1 MDVGTY
7 VDISDESAVT
17 STAGAD
23 AAVGRREG
31 RGYVICTR
39 HAQPLGRCR
48 RIHPEEAAAEACVLP
63 RSIHRFLQNDRRL
76 PSAIFEI
83 FNLCDVA
90 QTRQFVLVQGCQ
102 AHCS

>member
-1 MDVGTY
+1 MDAVAY

-31 RGYVICTR
+31 RGYVICAR

-48 RIHPEEAAAEACVLP
+48 RVHPEEAAAEACVLP
-63 RSIHRFLQNDRRL
+63 RSIHRLQQNEKRL
-76 PSAIFEI
+76 PSAIYQIVNF
-83 FNLCDVA
+83 
-90 QTRQFVLVQGCQ
+90 QFV
-102 AHCS
+102 